1 MHVLV
6 CQAVRQRKVIRFH
19 YDGGTR
25 DIEPHIHGTGKDG
38 EELLRGYQVSGFS
51 RSGQSEGWKTFR
63 LDEVRAMALTDRVF
77 ASPRIGYEPDDP
89 LMSSIHCR
97 L

>member
-6 CQAVRQRKVIRFH
+6 CQAIEQRKVIRFH

-25 DIEPHIHGTGKDG
+25 DIEPHIHGFDKDG
-38 EELLRGYQVSGFS
+38 DELLRGYQVSGFS
-51 RSGQSEGWKTFR
+51 RSGQIEGWKIFK
-63 LDEVRAMALTDRVF
+63 LDEVRAMALTDHGF
-77 ASPRIGYEPDDP
+77 ASSRIGYEPNDAM
-89 LMSSIHCR
+89 MSSIHCR